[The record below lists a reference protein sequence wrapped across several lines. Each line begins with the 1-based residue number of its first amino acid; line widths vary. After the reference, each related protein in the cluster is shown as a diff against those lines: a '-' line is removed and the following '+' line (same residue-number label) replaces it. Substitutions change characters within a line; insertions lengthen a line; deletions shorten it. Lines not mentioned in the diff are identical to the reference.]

1 MASVQ
6 QGVGS
11 VPASLINWAAGVIGI
26 PPQVV
31 AAQIN
36 EESGGNPSAL
46 SPTGAQGVAQFE
58 PATWADQGCAGS
70 PNDVN
75 SAMTCYAKY
84 MYQLLQQEGGN
95 VRNALAAYNAG
106 PGNLAAGY
114 GYADTILANAGQPQ
128 GSTASGGTGD
138 AASLDSAST
147 AVPGSCVMNV
157 SIPLAGS
164 FCLLSKGQARGLI
177 GGLLIVAGGLIA
189 LPGLVV
195 LLVAVGG
202 PGARAAAAVRQVP
215 VAGKLAGAG
224 VAALG

>member
-1 MASVQ
+1 VSSVQ

-26 PPQVV
+26 DPSIV

-36 EESGGNPSAL
+36 EESGGDPSAL
-46 SPTGAQGVAQFE
+46 SPTGARGVAQFE
-58 PATWADQGCAGS
+58 PGTWAGEGCAGS

-75 SAMTCYAKY
+75 AAMTCYAKY
-84 MYQLLQQEGGN
+84 MYSLLQQEHGSI
-95 VRNALAAYNAG
+95 RDALAAYNAG
-106 PGNLAAGY
+106 PGNLSAGY

-128 GSTASGGTGD
+128 GASSSGGTGS
-138 AASLDSAST
+138 ATLTGAST
-147 AVPGSCVMNV
+147 SVPGSAAIAITV
-157 SIPLAGS
+157 PLVGPVT
-164 FCLLSKGQARGLI
+164 LLSKSQARGLI
-177 GGLLIVAGGLIA
+177 GGMLILAGGLIA

-202 PGARAAAAVRQVP
+202 PGARAAGQVQRIP

-224 VAALG
+224 VAAL